1 MPIKIIGGEKP
12 KVEEEIE
19 VPVTEEKK
27 EEKLIPPVKQK

>member
-1 MPIKIIGGEKP
+1 MPIIIVGGENP

-27 EEKLIPPVKQK
+27 VVVEKK

>member
-19 VPVTEEKK
+19 VPVTEEK
-27 EEKLIPPVKQK
+27 EETREEPNKK